1 MGTVL
6 IRAALIQRHPRSRR
20 RLVRYLTARRTR
32 SARVRRYA
40 QNPLPPAAAVPG
52 PLLWP
57 AAQGRHHRTS
67 GEVAA

>member
-1 MGTVL
+1 M
-6 IRAALIQRHPRSRR
+6 
-20 RLVRYLTARRTR
+20 RYPTARRTR

-57 AAQGRHHRTS
+57 AAQGRHHRPA

>member
-1 MGTVL
+1 M
-6 IRAALIQRHPRSRR
+6 
-20 RLVRYLTARRTR
+20 RYLTARRTR
-32 SARVRRYA
+32 SARVRRYT

-52 PLLWP
+52 PQLWP